1 MVEALRLKHAPVAQ
15 RKSGGLLSRGSGVRI
30 PPGAFSTHWNA
41 AERASPERTV
51 FPHGLGEDRALSGVR
66 RASGGQSRLAARSPP
81 TEQARGVTGGI
92 RTHDHRDHNPGLY
105 QLSYG
110 HRASDSV
117 VRAGRLLAQR
127 PDYRRLSDQ
136 C

>member
-1 MVEALRLKHAPVAQ
+1 M
-15 RKSGGLLSRGSGVRI
+15 
-30 PPGAFSTHWNA
+30 FSHGP
-41 AERASPERTV
+41 AER
-51 FPHGLGEDRALSGVR
+51 RAAGGVR
-66 RASGGQSRLAARSPP
+66 RRLEAGLPGRMAPP
-81 TEQARGVTGGI
+81 AESARGVTDGI

-110 HRASDSV
+110 HRAPDSV
-117 VRAGRLLAQR
+117 VRPGRLLAQR